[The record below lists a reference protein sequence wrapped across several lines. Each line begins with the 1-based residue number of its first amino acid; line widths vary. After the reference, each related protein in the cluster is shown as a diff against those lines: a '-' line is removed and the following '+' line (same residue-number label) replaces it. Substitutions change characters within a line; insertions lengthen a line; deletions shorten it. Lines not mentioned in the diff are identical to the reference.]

1 MKQKLGLVGDIE
13 QMITIPDSPA
23 ELEQRIA
30 DLERE
35 QREMKL
41 QLSEIYMKIVGG
53 EKNG

>member
-1 MKQKLGLVGDIE
+1 MKYSN
-13 QMITIPDSPA
+13 ITIDLPDTP
-23 ELEQRIA
+23 EVMEQRIA

-53 EKNG
+53 EKHE

>member
-1 MKQKLGLVGDIE
+1 MYPIHNKEMLKV
-13 QMITIPDSPA
+13 A

-53 EKNG
+53 EKHE

>member
-1 MKQKLGLVGDIE
+1 MIE
-13 QMITIPDSPA
+13 TIA
-23 ELEQRIA
+23 HAKTEKEVELEQRIA

-53 EKNG
+53 EKHE